1 MNPQP
6 YLLSRGVEVVSHRPV
21 GSDGSHL
28 QLQVIDPRR
37 NGGGRYAGA
46 IGRPAQAFPAIAF
59 RQGEWAGSMPRYIDM
74 IYRVSVNQW
83 QGNSTLQL
91 VVEDIRPAQQEESVA
106 T

>member
-1 MNPQP
+1 
-6 YLLSRGVEVVSHRPV
+6 
-21 GSDGSHL
+21 
-28 QLQVIDPRR
+28 
-37 NGGGRYAGA
+37 
-46 IGRPAQAFPAIAF
+46 
-59 RQGEWAGSMPRYIDM
+59 MPRYIDM